1 MSFGILFSIKGNVLQ
16 ERKSQMSRR
25 EIREHIFQI
34 LFRIEFHQEEDLP
47 EQLLYENAEAG
58 EEDAAYIQQKI
69 QAVAEKKE
77 EIDEMINAIARGW
90 KTTRMGK
97 VDLTLIRL
105 GVYEMKFDDEIP
117 TGVAIN
123 EAVELAKKYGTD
135 GSSSFVNGIL
145 AKLV

>member
-1 MSFGILFSIKGNVLQ
+1 
-16 ERKSQMSRR
+16 MSRR

-34 LFRIEFHQEEDLP
+34 LFGIEFHQEEDLP

>member
-1 MSFGILFSIKGNVLQ
+1 
-16 ERKSQMSRR
+16 MSRR

-135 GSSSFVNGIL
+135 GASSFVNGIL

>member
-1 MSFGILFSIKGNVLQ
+1 
-16 ERKSQMSRR
+16 MSRR